1 MGFAK
6 KKKARKDQ
14 IQKYKS
20 PAKVK
25 LLILVCLALTL
36 LLVALFA
43 HKIVPYDPYAQNL
56 SNALQSPGKE
66 HILGTDRYGR
76 DMLSRVIMGSRA
88 TILSSLLLLGVI
100 SIFGSF
106 IGIICGYIG
115 GKFDSF
121 IMRISDI
128 FLAFPGMVFAI
139 AVAGVLG
146 GGIMN
151 AVIALAVIS
160 WPKYARL
167 SRGQVLTIK
176 NMPYIQAAILSN
188 SSFIK
193 ILFKQILPNIL
204 APILITATL
213 DLGTMIMELAGL
225 SFLGLGAM
233 PPTAEWG
240 SMMSSGRS
248 MIQTSPWV
256 IFAPGFAIF
265 ITVTIFN
272 LLGDS
277 IRDVLDPKS
286 HNETSDTSS
295 YPTLISK
302 ALSIFKYMKGRENK
316 MKIIKRMIPLLLVGI
331 ITVSLLTGCGQS
343 SNNGGAGGEGKEE
356 SQEKVFNYG
365 TTAYGPE
372 MGNAGLN
379 PHSDYVGW
387 STVRYGVGETL
398 FKFNES
404 MEIEP
409 WLATD
414 YEQVDEYTVKINLR
428 DDVTFSSG
436 RKMDGQAVK
445 ECLDNLIK
453 VHDRAPTDL
462 KIKEITA
469 NGQSITIISEE
480 KVPALLN
487 YLSDPY
493 GAIIDMEYGVTQD
506 RNVAGTG
513 PYIAEKVSDTEI
525 NLVKNENYWGGE
537 VKVDR
542 VNVKAIT
549 DGDTLTM
556 ALQSGEIDAT
566 QGLPYAS
573 YSLFENNN
581 DYKISST
588 NTSRAF
594 FGQLNFSTPALQD
607 LNVRKAIAMGI
618 DKEGFTQVLLN
629 GNGSPAVGVFPSNF
643 QFGNEAVNGP
653 SYDVEEAKKLLEEAG
668 WKDTNN
674 DGFVDKD
681 GKNLTIRW
689 LTYPGRQELPLLA
702 ESVQATLKEIGID
715 VKVNS
720 TENHRD
726 FLESGDWDIYASA
739 FVTAPTGDPEYFF
752 TTHSLKASAKNRGGY
767 YNEKLEK
774 LAEDLR
780 NEFDEGKRSDLAVEM
795 QQIILDDASFIFASH
810 LKMSFV
816 MKSNV
821 SGFEAHPSDYYEITA
836 NLDIQ

>member
-1 MGFAK
+1 MGFVK
-6 KKKARKDQ
+6 KDGTKQYRTKKYRG
-14 IQKYKS
+14 
-20 PAKVK
+20 PVK
-25 LLILVCLALTL
+25 LKLMILICLAMTL

-56 SNALQSPGKE
+56 SNALQAPGKE
-66 HILGTDRYGR
+66 HIFGTDRYGR
-76 DMLSRVIMGSRA
+76 DILSRVIMGSRA
-88 TILSSLLLLGVI
+88 TIFSSLLLLGMI
-100 SIFGSF
+100 SIFGTLV
-106 IGIICGYIG
+106 GVICGYIG

-121 IMRISDI
+121 VMRISDI

-167 SRGQVLTIK
+167 ARGQVLTIK
-176 NMPYIQAAILSN
+176 NMPYVQAAILSN
-188 SSFIK
+188 SSFGK
-193 ILFKQILPNIL
+193 IIFKQILPNIF

-233 PPTAEWG
+233 PPMAEWG
-240 SMMSSGRS
+240 SMMSNGRS

-265 ITVTIFN
+265 VSVTIFN
-272 LLGDS
+272 LLGDT
-277 IRDVLDPKS
+277 IRDVLDPKN
-286 HNETSDTSS
+286 HNGTSDISFHSATKGKSS
-295 YPTLISK
+295 L
-302 ALSIFKYMKGRENK
+302 IFKYMKERVNK
-316 MKIIKRMIPLLLVGI
+316 MKIIRRIMLLLL
-331 ITVSLLTGCGQS
+331 ITIVTVTLFTGCGQS
-343 SNNGGAGGEGKEE
+343 SNNGEV
-356 SQEKVFNYG
+356 SEKPQKIVFNYG

-372 MGNAGLN
+372 MGNSGLN
-379 PHSDYVGW
+379 PHSDYSGW
-387 STVRYGVGETL
+387 SSVRYGVGETL

-404 MEIEP
+404 MQIEP

-414 YEQVDEYTVKINLR
+414 YEQIDEYTVKINLR
-428 DDVTFSSG
+428 DDVNFSSG

-445 ECLDNLIK
+445 ECLDNLIA
-453 VHDRAPTDL
+453 VHDRAPGDL

-469 NGQSITIISEE
+469 DGQSITIVSEE

-493 GAIIDMEYGVTQD
+493 GAIIDMEYGVTED

-525 NLVKNENYWGGE
+525 NLVKNEKYWGGE

-573 YSLFENNN
+573 YSLFEDNN

-594 FGQLNFSTPALQD
+594 FAQLNFATPALQD
-607 LNVRKAIAMGI
+607 INVRKAIAMGI
-618 DKEGFTQVLLN
+618 DKEGFTEVLLN
-629 GNGSPAVGVFPSNF
+629 GKGSPAVGVFPSNF
-643 QFGNEAVNGP
+643 KFGNEAVKGP
-653 SYDVEEAKKLLEEAG
+653 TYDVDAAKQLLEEAR

-674 DGFVDKD
+674 DGFVDKG

-726 FLESGDWDIYASA
+726 FLESGNWDIYASA

-752 TTHSLKASAKNRGGY
+752 TTHSLKSSAKNRGGY
-767 YNEKLEK
+767 YNEELEK
-774 LAEDLR
+774 QAGELR
-780 NEFDEGKRSDLAVEM
+780 NEFNKDKRSDLAVQM
-795 QQIILDDASFIFASH
+795 QQIILDDVSFIFASH
-810 LKMSFV
+810 LQMSFV
-816 MKSNV
+816 MKSNIT
-821 SGFEAHPSDYYEITA
+821 GFEAHPSDYYEITA
-836 NLDIQ
+836 NLEIQ